1 MAENP
6 DFVLCTEGRDELS
19 YPRACWR
26 RKRLRDVFRNDY
38 LVVDIEPPIIGQRY
52 GLGDKEITQLILAT
66 RHQGVTLFPVT
77 EWPAH
82 VYVCRILDDAI
93 LSQDVFES
101 HQVEMITW
109 GIIFRSLSDAGECV
123 ESEQP

>member
-1 MAENP
+1 MIQDP
-6 DFVLCTEGRDELS
+6 DFFLCAKGEHDDLS
-19 YPRACWR
+19 DPCACWR
-26 RKRLRDVFRNDY
+26 CKRLRDNIRDDY

-52 GLGDKEITQLILAT
+52 GPGDKDITQIILAT
-66 RHQGVTLFPVT
+66 RHEGVTLFPIT

-93 LSQDVFES
+93 LSQDVFEE

-109 GIIFRSLSDAGECV
+109 GSYFVR
-123 ESEQP
+123 